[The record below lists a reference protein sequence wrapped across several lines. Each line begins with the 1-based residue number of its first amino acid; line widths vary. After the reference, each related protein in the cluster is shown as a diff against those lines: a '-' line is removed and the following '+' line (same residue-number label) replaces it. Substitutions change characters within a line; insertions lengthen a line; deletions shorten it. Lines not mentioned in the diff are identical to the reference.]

1 MNLRTLPRT
10 AGLAMLV
17 LVFVFPMLYMLAY
30 SVRPTGLPAPR
41 AFELLA
47 LPLTLENYVS
57 LGQTMPLGLYLW
69 NSVRVAVLA
78 VPLTLLTASW
88 AGLGLALLPRRERN
102 VLLGFSLDLLIV
114 PGPALW
120 VPRFVLFA
128 SLGLTDTLVP
138 LIAPA
143 LLGTSPFYVLL
154 FYLAFAR
161 VPRDLYETALMD
173 GANLFQVWRR
183 VALPLARP
191 ALIAVAVLSFTYYW
205 NDYASPLLYLRSEAN
220 FTLPLGVQLLEQA
233 RRSNFPILMAACVAL
248 VAPVA
253 LLFGVAQRFFLQ
265 GQIALARWLQ

>member
-1 MNLRTLPRT
+1 FTL
-10 AGLAMLV
+10 ANYASLAR
-17 LVFVFPMLYMLAY
+17 F
-30 SVRPTGLPAPR
+30 
-41 AFELLA
+41 
-47 LPLTLENYVS
+47 
-57 LGQTMPLGLYLW
+57 MPLGLYLW
-69 NSVRVAVLA
+69 NSLRVAGLA

-88 AGLGLALLPRRERN
+88 AGLGMALLPRRERN
-102 VLLGFSLDLLIV
+102 ILLGLSLALLIV

-128 SLGLTDTLVP
+128 SLGLTDTIVP

-143 LLGTSPFYVLL
+143 LMGTSPFYILL
-154 FYLAFAR
+154 FYLSFTR
-161 VPRDLYETALMD
+161 VPRDLYETAFID
-173 GANLFQVWRR
+173 GASLFQVWRR
-183 VALPLARP
+183 IALPLARP

-233 RRSNFPILMAACVAL
+233 RRSNFPILMAACVVL

>member
-1 MNLRTLPRT
+1 MKFRALLRS
-10 AGLAMLV
+10 AGLAALAF
-17 LVFVFPMLYMLAY
+17 LFVFPLLYMLAY
-30 SVRPTGLPAPR
+30 SLRPPGLPAPR
-41 AFELLA
+41 TFELLA
-47 LPLTLENYVS
+47 LPVTLENYAS
-57 LGQTMPLGLYLW
+57 LGRAMPLGLYLW
-69 NSVRVAVLA
+69 NSLRVAGLA

-88 AGLGLALLPRRERN
+88 AGLAMALLPRRERN
-102 VLLGFSLDLLIV
+102 VLLGLSLALLIV

-128 SLGLTDTLVP
+128 SLGLTDTIVP
-138 LIAPA
+138 LVAPA

-161 VPRDLYETALMD
+161 VPRELYETAFMD
-173 GANLFQVWRR
+173 GASLFQIWRR

-191 ALIAVAVLSFTYYW
+191 ALIAVAVLSFTHYW

-233 RRSNFPILMAACVAL
+233 RRSNFPILMAACVVLA
-248 VAPVA
+248 APVV